1 MLSDH
6 AGLATVAVRDFGAAK
21 RFYGETLGFEE
32 AECDDESQVATYRS
46 GGSSIIV
53 YRSEFAGT
61 NRATSVTWGVGKD
74 FDAIVAALGKSGVP
88 FEHYDLPGMTR
99 TGDVH
104 AAGDFKAAWFRDP
117 DGNILHV
124 NNM

>member
-6 AGLATVAVRDFGAAK
+6 DGLATVAVRDFGAAR
-21 RFYGETLGFEE
+21 RFYGETLGLTQV
-32 AECDDESQVATYRS
+32 ACDDESQVATYRS
-46 GGSSIIV
+46 GGSSIVV

-61 NRATSVTWGVGKD
+61 NRATSLTWGVGRD
-74 FDAIVAALGKSGVP
+74 FDAIVAALADRGVP

-104 AAGDFKAAWFRDP
+104 AAGDFRAAWFLDP

>member
-1 MLSDH
+1 MLADH
-6 AGLATVAVRDFGAAK
+6 DGLATVAVRDFAAAQ
-21 RFYGETLGFEE
+21 RFYGETLGLAV
-32 AECDDESQVATYRS
+32 AECDDDSQVATYRS
-46 GGSSIIV
+46 GGSSIVV

-61 NRATSVTWGVGKD
+61 NRATSLTWGVGEE
-74 FDAIVAALGKSGVP
+74 FDAIVAALAARGVP

-99 TGDVH
+99 AGDVH